1 MISDPAFLRQ
11 LEQLCKVARR
21 VGRGGRGEHQ
31 SRHRGPGLELAD
43 HRAYAAGDD
52 PRRLD
57 WNAFARLERPLV
69 RLFHADESLRTYILI
84 DVSGSM
90 LLGHPSKLEQA
101 VRVAAA
107 VAYLGMAALDPVTV
121 VAFGATVNRTLEAR
135 GGDRQVATLFAQLA
149 ALTAAGETDLDASVT
164 AFLSRQRPR
173 GLVVVL
179 SDFLG
184 GAAVERA
191 LLRLRHA
198 RHLTTA
204 VQVTAAEDR
213 QGPTLTDG
221 AGDAKDYEEIVARD
235 VETGRERVVR
245 LDQAVRAR
253 YQAQVLARMETLGRF
268 CHGRGISYLA
278 AAAEQPFDT
287 IVTRL
292 LRSGALGA

>member
-1 MISDPAFLRQ
+1 MISDPVFLRQ
-11 LEQLCKVARR
+11 LEQLRKVARR

-69 RLFHADESLRTYILI
+69 RLFHADESLRTYILV

-90 LLGHPSKLEQA
+90 LIGRPSKLEQA

-107 VAYLGMAALDPVTV
+107 LAYLGMAALDPVTIL
-121 VAFGATVNRTLEAR
+121 AFSTRLDRTLEAR
-135 GGDRQVATLFAQLA
+135 GGDRQVATLFSQLA
-149 ALTAAGETDLDASVT
+149 ALAAAGETDLDASVS

-184 GAAVERA
+184 GAGVERA

-198 RHLTTA
+198 RHLTTV
-204 VQVTAAEDR
+204 VQITATEDR
-213 QGPTLTDG
+213 HGPSLG
-221 AGDAKDYEEIVARD
+221 AEGAEPDEDEDVVARD
-235 VETGRERVVR
+235 LETGQEKVVR
-245 LDQAVRAR
+245 LNPAIRAR
-253 YQAQVLARMETLGRF
+253 YQARVLTRLETLARF
-268 CHGRGISYLA
+268 CRGRGISYLGA
-278 AAAEQPFDT
+278 TAEQPFDA
-287 IVTRL
+287 IVLRL
-292 LRSGALGA
+292 LRTGALGA